1 MAKAYAK
8 SIMPSD
14 ITASHSMVNG
24 DNVLLMGNSN
34 EVKLPLTYNHNWL
47 SANDSLIWSYPL
59 DTIDMDNDRLCIQQ
73 DLRKGTTCSVNI

>member
-8 SIMPSD
+8 SIMPRD

-34 EVKLPLTYNHNWL
+34 EVKL
-47 SANDSLIWSYPL
+47 
-59 DTIDMDNDRLCIQQ
+59 R
-73 DLRKGTTCSVNI
+73 